1 MRKIFPK
8 SLFLLCLLLCGVQLS
23 ASAREQSQMQHPDG
37 PPPTGPLGSGF
48 FQNNAPGG
56 ASNGGIPGLMQQAAM
71 GNRNS
76 LMTNPL
82 ARNEMVQQILSTRIP
97 VGTVLTGVLTEDI
110 SSKKSVPGDLFYIVL
125 PDGFYLSGREVVPR
139 QSIVV
144 GKIVGVVAAAMH
156 KRGGQPG
163 HVELGL
169 TTLQFPDGRSC
180 NFTGNIE
187 RNPAHDM
194 KTAPTVRNAAMNIGD
209 YGKQLTSMVGS
220 FGSGFGF
227 VNARRNRGRDLLL
240 EKGEMVPIRVTRS
253 IDLTQMSPPTITSP
267 PAAMGAP
274 SAMQS
279 PPALTT
285 PPPAPPVVPTA
296 NPAFLPKELPDP
308 F

>member
-8 SLFLLCLLLCGVQLS
+8 SLLALCLLANITGGT
-23 ASAREQSQMQHPDG
+23 ADAREQSQMQHPDG
-37 PPPTGPLGSGF
+37 PPPSGPLGSGF
-48 FQNNAPGG
+48 FQNNAAGG
-56 ASNGGIPGLMQQAAM
+56 AGSPGIPGLMQQAAM

-76 LMTNPL
+76 LMSNPL
-82 ARNEMVQQILSTRIP
+82 ARNDMVQQILSTRIP

-144 GKIVGVVAAAMH
+144 GKIVGVAAAAMH

-240 EKGEMVPIRVTRS
+240 EKGEMVPIRITRS
-253 IDLTQMSPPTITSP
+253 IDLTQMSPPTIT
-267 PAAMGAP
+267 
-274 SAMQS
+274 Q
-279 PPALTT
+279 PPALQAQTNPNPNIPAQIAPT
-285 PPPAPPVVPTA
+285 QAPPVVPGSS
-296 NPAFLPKELPDP
+296 PAFLPKELPDP